1 MTSKRA
7 AQLGYA
13 GELTCSMQV
22 SDMEKSIAWCRDV
35 LGFEMLYKVDDI
47 GWCELATTIP
57 GVTVGLSQVESPET
71 KGGTTLTF
79 SVADIDKARAM
90 LEASKVRFDGATM
103 TIPELVRLATFFDP
117 DGNKFMLS
125 QSLQKG

>member
-1 MTSKRA
+1 
-7 AQLGYA
+7 
-13 GELTCSMQV
+13 MQV